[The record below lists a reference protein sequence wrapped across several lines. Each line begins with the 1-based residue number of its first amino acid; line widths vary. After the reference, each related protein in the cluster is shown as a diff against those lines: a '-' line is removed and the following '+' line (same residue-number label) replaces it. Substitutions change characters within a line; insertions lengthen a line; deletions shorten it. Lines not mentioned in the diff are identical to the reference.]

1 MYSGLLVLNTF
12 IRALGSCHILKAR
25 QLLGMQVR
33 IACCSLIY
41 RKLLRLKIS
50 SLSQTSNGQIIN
62 LLSNDVN
69 RFDRFFVFV
78 HFILVSP
85 IQFMIIS
92 YFLWQSVQISSLI
105 GIAVLALMTLPVQA
119 CIGNLN
125 GSFRKKISKLTD
137 RRVLLMNEIISGIQV
152 IKMYAWE
159 KPFENFVRIARI
171 KEINVLKYSN
181 YLKGYS
187 SASMNYTER
196 LPMFVTA
203 ITYALLGNVITSE
216 KLFSMTQYFSIV
228 QTGMSFNFAN
238 AILLTSET
246 LITIKRI
253 KTFLLLEE
261 IDSIDNETNNSNS
274 AINGEIQITNY
285 YASWI
290 PDQKILQNITTV
302 IHSGEIC
309 SIIGPVGSGKS
320 SFLNAVLS
328 EMHTDGGKLT
338 ISGTVSYSSQDPWL
352 FSGSIRNNILFGL
365 SYNEDKYKDVIEV
378 CSLTKDLLQF
388 PYGDQTIVGDKGA
401 SLSGGQR
408 ARINLARAIYRD
420 ADIYLLDDPLSA
432 VDVNVGKHIFHECI
446 EKYLKG
452 KTRILVTH
460 QIQHL
465 QNVNH
470 IIALQDG
477 EIKSEGTYDELIN
490 YNAEFKHY
498 LNKEICLRDEKS
510 CLSYKDQELEQDT
523 IADTSL
529 TSYITNQNDPKK
541 IENEKV
547 ETGKL
552 EFKLFLYYIK
562 AAGNMFEIM
571 LFLILMVGNQI
582 FCNSTDFWMSY
593 WSNLEDKQIFSDKT
607 KVILL
612 NEFGD
617 KDLNKVEYVKQENVL
632 TRTEVMYVY
641 ALLILFVILTSIS
654 KALYFY
660 KLCMRASI
668 NLHNKMFHSLLKAPM
683 RFFDKNSIGRI
694 LNRFTKDMGAAD
706 ELLPSALVQGAQI
719 STTVLGSAILISI
732 LNPYLILPTLLLI
745 FLFLKVQSIYLATA
759 QDIQRLEGITRSPV
773 FSHTS
778 SSLSGLV
785 TIRACKAEKV
795 LKTEFDKHQ
804 DLHTSAWYLTLLCG
818 LSLGL
823 CVDLICVI
831 YITIVTSSFSIVGN
845 SVFSGSEVGLALT
858 KALTLLFIVQYGIRQ
873 LSEII
878 CQMTSVERILQYTK
892 IETEGPFET
901 AKDILP
907 KKWPIDGAI
916 HFKNVFMKYD
926 TDQPSILKNL
936 NVEIQSGE
944 KIGVVGRT
952 GAGKSSLISSLFRLS
967 IIDGD
972 IIIDDVN
979 IQLLG
984 LKDLRSSIAII
995 PQQPVLFSATMR
1007 FNLDPF
1013 EKFEDHTLWNVL
1025 EDVKLKHC
1033 ITSLDFEIQ
1042 SGGTNFSIGQRQLIC
1057 LARAILKQNK
1067 ILVLDEATANVDQ
1080 LTDALIQQTIR
1091 EKFRTCTVITIAHR
1105 LNTIMDSDKVLVMDA
1120 GQMVDFD
1127 HPRKLLENKNGIF
1140 YKLYQE
1146 SNSLD
1151 VQNKK
1156 NS

>member
-1 MYSGLLVLNTF
+1 
-12 IRALGSCHILKAR
+12 
-25 QLLGMQVR
+25 
-33 IACCSLIY
+33 
-41 RKLLRLKIS
+41 
-50 SLSQTSNGQIIN
+50 
-62 LLSNDVN
+62 
-69 RFDRFFVFV
+69 
-78 HFILVSP
+78 
-85 IQFMIIS
+85 
-92 YFLWQSVQISSLI
+92 
-105 GIAVLALMTLPVQA
+105 
-119 CIGNLN
+119 
-125 GSFRKKISKLTD
+125 
-137 RRVLLMNEIISGIQV
+137 
-152 IKMYAWE
+152 
-159 KPFENFVRIARI
+159 
-171 KEINVLKYSN
+171 
-181 YLKGYS
+181 
-187 SASMNYTER
+187 
-196 LPMFVTA
+196 
-203 ITYALLGNVITSE
+203 
-216 KLFSMTQYFSIV
+216 
-228 QTGMSFNFAN
+228 MSFHYAN
-238 AILLTSET
+238 AISLTSEA

-261 IDSIDNETNNSNS
+261 IHSSDSETINSHS
-274 AINGEIQITNY
+274 TINGEIQITNY
-285 YASWI
+285 FASWI
-290 PDQKILQNITTV
+290 PNQKILQNITTV

-320 SFLNAVLS
+320 SFLNAILS

-365 SYNEDKYKDVIEV
+365 SYNENKYKDVIEA

-452 KTRILVTH
+452 KTRVLVTH

-490 YNAEFKHY
+490 YNADFKHY
-498 LNKEICLRDEKS
+498 LNKEICSQDEKIS
-510 CLSYKDQELEQDT
+510 VLPHKEQEQEQDT
-523 IADTSL
+523 ISDTSIASR
-529 TSYITNQNDPKK
+529 TINPKDPKK
-541 IENEKV
+541 VENEKV

-571 LFLILMVGNQI
+571 LFLFIMVGNQI
-582 FCNSTDFWMSY
+582 FNNLTDFWMSY
-593 WSNLEDKQIFSDKT
+593 WSNLEDTQIFTDKS
-607 KVILL
+607 KIILL
-612 NEFGD
+612 KEFGD

-641 ALLILFVILTSIS
+641 ALLILLVILTSIS

-694 LNRFTKDMGAAD
+694 LNRFTKDVGAAD

-719 STTVLGSAILISI
+719 SSIVLGSSILISI
-732 LNPYLILPTLLLI
+732 LNPYLILPTLLLL
-745 FLFLKVQSIYLATA
+745 FLFLKLQSIYLATA
-759 QDIQRLEGITRSPV
+759 QDIKRLEGITRSPV

-785 TIRACKAEKV
+785 TIRACKAEKL
-795 LKTEFDKHQ
+795 LKIEFDKHQ
-804 DLHTSAWYLTLLCG
+804 DLHTSAWYLTIFCAI
-818 LSLGL
+818 SLGL

-831 YITIVTSSFSIVGN
+831 YITIVTSSFSTVGN
-845 SVFSGSEVGLALT
+845 SAFSGSEVGLALS
-858 KALTLLFIVQYGIRQ
+858 KSLALLFVVQYGIRQ
-873 LSEII
+873 LCEII
-878 CQMTSVERILQYTK
+878 CQMTSIERILQYTK
-892 IETEGPFET
+892 IETEGPFKT

-907 KKWPIDGAI
+907 KKWPNDGAI
-916 HFKNVFMKYD
+916 YFKNVFMKYD

-936 NVEIQSGE
+936 NLEIQPGE

-979 IQLLG
+979 IQLIG

-1013 EKFEDHTLWNVL
+1013 DQFPDHTLWNVL

-1033 ITSLDFEIQ
+1033 ITRLDFEIQ
-1042 SGGTNFSIGQRQLIC
+1042 SGGANFSIGQRQLIC

-1067 ILVLDEATANVDQ
+1067 ILVLDEATANVDPI
-1080 LTDALIQQTIR
+1080 TDALIQRTIR

-1146 SNSLD
+1146 SISSD
-1151 VQNKK
+1151 VQTKK